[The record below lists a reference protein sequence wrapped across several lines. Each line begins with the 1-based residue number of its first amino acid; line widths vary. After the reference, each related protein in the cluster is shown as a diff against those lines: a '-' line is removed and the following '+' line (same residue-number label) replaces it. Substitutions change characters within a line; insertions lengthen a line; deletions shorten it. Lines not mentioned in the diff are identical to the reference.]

1 MALFPCAATVADAP
15 SDVSQMTIPPGT
27 RLGRYEIRS
36 KIGAGGMGEV
46 YLAEDLQLHRR
57 VALKVLPPD
66 VAANNDRMRRFKQE
80 ATAAAA
86 LNHPNIAHVYEIGEQ
101 QGVNF
106 IAMEFIDGETLRDLI
121 HHQQTDLPKL
131 LRYLQH
137 VAEGLAKAHGAGMV
151 HRDLKPD
158 NIMVT
163 RDGHAKILDF
173 GLAKLVESRH
183 PANSSSEMATAIL
196 AHQSKSGM
204 VLGTVGYMSPEQA
217 QGKTKEIDQRSDIFS
232 FGCILFEVVTRR
244 KAFEGKDAVD
254 SLNKII
260 REPAPPISGLN
271 ANAPPDLQRIVRRC
285 LAKDPEERY
294 QTIKDVA
301 IELKEVRRELNSAA
315 TIDSTTPSQSESG
328 VTTTGGAISSAQTTS
343 HQPDPRTTTQAS
355 SAEYLISSIKQHKI
369 AVSVIAVLF
378 AVAGVIGINAYLR
391 SRDATVTIASIAVL
405 PFQNVGGNADTEYLS
420 DGLTESLI
428 NNLSQLRN
436 LNVKSRSSVIR
447 YQNKDVEPQLVGKEL
462 DVQAVLL
469 GRMSQRGD
477 DLTLNLELVETRTG
491 NQIWGEQYNRKLSDL
506 VAVQSEITRDVLEK
520 LRQRLTSTEQQRVTK
535 SYTANAEAYQLYLQG
550 RFYWN
555 KRTAESYQKAIDY
568 FRQAIGKD
576 PNYALAYTGLADC
589 YSFLSSQGIR
599 SPQDVFP
606 LAKDAATRAIEI
618 DNSLSEAHTS
628 LAYVKLYYDWDWA
641 GAEREYKRA
650 IELNPNY
657 ATPHHGYAY
666 LLISSGR
673 TEEAIAEIKKAE
685 AIDPLSVLFQTDHGE
700 YYYFTRRP
708 DEAIAQLQKAIDMDP
723 SFVRAHFL
731 MGRALIQKGRCD
743 EGIAEAMKAEQMG
756 PVGEQL
762 GWRAQEYAA
771 CGRRAEAQKLM
782 NELLALSKDRYVSP
796 HWFAAT
802 QAGLGNK
809 DEAFKWLDQ
818 SIDLRFGPMIYL
830 KVNPIWDPL
839 RSDPRFA
846 ERLRRVGLT
855 P

>member
-1 MALFPCAATVADAP
+1 MSLTE
-15 SDVSQMTIPPGT
+15 GT
-27 RLGRYEIRS
+27 KLGRYEIRS
-36 KIGAGGMGEV
+36 QIGEGGMGEV
-46 YLAEDLQLHRR
+46 YLAEDLQLHRK

-101 QGVNF
+101 EGVNF
-106 IAMEFIDGETLRDLI
+106 IAIEFIDGETLRDLI

-137 VAEGLAKAHGAGMV
+137 VAEGLAKAHAAGIV

-173 GLAKLVESRH
+173 GLAKLVESRY
-183 PANSSSEMATAIL
+183 PVNSSSQMATAIL
-196 AHQSKSGM
+196 PHQSKSGM

-260 REPAPPISGLN
+260 REPAPPISSLN
-271 ANAPPDLQRIVRRC
+271 AQAPPDLQRIVRRC

-301 IELKEVRRELNSAA
+301 IELKEVRRELKRAA
-315 TIDSTTPSQSESG
+315 TIDTTTDPQSEL
-328 VTTTGGAISSAQTTS
+328 GGATAGGTISSAQTTS
-343 HQPDPRTTTQAS
+343 HQPDPRTTQPS
-355 SAEYLISSIKQHKI
+355 SAEYIISGIKQHKI
-369 AVSVIAVLF
+369 AVSVIAVVVLL
-378 AVAGVIGINAYLR
+378 AVAGVVGINSYLR
-391 SRDATVTIASIAVL
+391 PRPDAVMIESIAVL
-405 PFQNVGGNADTEYLS
+405 PFTNVGGNADTEYLS

-447 YQNKDVEPQLVGKEL
+447 YKNKEVEPQLVGKEL
-462 DVQAVLL
+462 GVQAVLL

-477 DLTLNLELVETRTG
+477 DLTLNLELVEARTG
-491 NQIWGEQYNRKLSDL
+491 NQIWGEQYNRKLRDL
-506 VAVQSEITRDVLEK
+506 VVVQSEITRDVLEK
-520 LRQRLTSTEQQRVTK
+520 LRQRLTSTEQQLATK
-535 SYTANAEAYQLYLQG
+535 NYTANAEAYQLYLQG

-555 KRTAESYQKAIDY
+555 KRTSESYQKAIDY
-568 FRQAIGKD
+568 FRQAIAKD
-576 PNYALAYTGLADC
+576 PSYALAYTGLADC

-606 LAKDAATRAIEI
+606 LAKDAATKAIEI

-641 GAEREYKRA
+641 EAEREYKRA

-700 YYYFTRRP
+700 YYYFARRP
-708 DEAIAQLQKAIDMDP
+708 DEAIAQLRKAIDMDP
-723 SFVRAHFL
+723 SFVRAHWL
-731 MGRALIQKGRCD
+731 LGRALIQKGRCD
-743 EGIAEAMKAEQMG
+743 EGIDEAVKAQKMVPAIEAS
-756 PVGEQL
+756 
-762 GWRAQEYAA
+762 GWLAQEYAA
-771 CGRRAEAQKLM
+771 CGRRAEAEKGM
-782 NELLALSKDRYVSP
+782 AELLELSKQHYVSP
-796 HWFAAT
+796 HWFAAV
-802 QAGLGNK
+802 QASLGNK
-809 DEAFKWLDQ
+809 DAAFKWLDQ
-818 SIDLRFGPMIYL
+818 SLDGRFGPLIYL

>member
-1 MALFPCAATVADAP
+1 MDTLAP
-15 SDVSQMTIPPGT
+15 GMK
-27 RLGRYEIRS
+27 LGRYEIRS
-36 KIGAGGMGEV
+36 KIGEGGMGEV
-46 YLAEDLQLHRR
+46 YLADDTQLHRK
-57 VALKVLPPD
+57 VALKVLPPE
-66 VAANNDRMRRFKQE
+66 VAANSDRMRRFKQE
-80 ATAAAA
+80 AQAAAA
-86 LNHPNIAHVYEIGEQ
+86 LNHPNIAHIYEIGESD
-101 QGVNF
+101 GANF
-106 IAMEFIDGETLRDLI
+106 IAMEFVDGQTLREAI
-121 HHQQTDLPKL
+121 AMQTDMRKL
-131 LRYLQH
+131 LRCLQH
-137 VAEGLAKAHGAGMV
+137 VAEGLAKAHASGIV

-158 NIMVT
+158 NIMIT

-173 GLAKLVESRH
+173 GLAKLIE
-183 PANSSSEMATAIL
+183 PPKLSSTSSDMATAIMPQ
-196 AHQSKSGM
+196 QSQPGM

-217 QGKTKEIDQRSDIFS
+217 QGRTREIDHRSDIFS
-232 FGCILFEVVTRR
+232 FGCMLYEAVTGQR
-244 KAFEGKDAVD
+244 AFAGADAID
-254 SLNKII
+254 TLNKII
-260 REPAPPISGLN
+260 REPTPLLSEIRSDAP
-271 ANAPPDLQRIVRRC
+271 ADLQRIIRRC
-285 LAKDPEERY
+285 LAKDPDDRY

-301 IELKEVRRELNSAA
+301 IELKELRREIGASATDKTDAQESRNQPNEAAGVGTNSQQSP
-315 TIDSTTPSQSESG
+315 DSTAAPSGPSTESLSTESL
-328 VTTTGGAISSAQTTS
+328 VTGIKRHKVAIGLSLVV
-343 HQPDPRTTTQAS
+343 
-355 SAEYLISSIKQHKI
+355 LILL
-369 AVSVIAVLF
+369 AFGF
-378 AVAGVIGINAYLR
+378 AFFLPARGTKTEI
-391 SRDATVTIASIAVL
+391 DSIAVL
-405 PFQNVGGNADTEYLS
+405 PFANVGGNSDTEYLS

-447 YQNKDVEPQLVGKEL
+447 YKDKDVEPQLVGKEL
-462 DVQAVLL
+462 GVQAVLL
-469 GRMSQRGD
+469 GRMSQHGD
-477 DLTLNLELVETRTG
+477 DLTLNLELVEARTG

-506 VAVQSEITRDVLEK
+506 VAVQSDITRDVLEK
-520 LRQRLTSTEQQRVTK
+520 LRQRLTSSEQQRATK
-535 SYTANAEAYQLYLQG
+535 NYTANAEAYQLYLQG

-555 KRTAESYQKAIDY
+555 KRTADSYQKAINY
-568 FRQAIGKD
+568 FRRAIEKD

-606 LAKDAATRAIEI
+606 LAKDAATKAIQI

-641 GAEREYKRA
+641 GAESEYQRA
-650 IELNPNY
+650 IALNPNY

-673 TEEAIAEIKKAE
+673 TEAAFAEIKKAE
-685 AIDPLSVLFQTDHGE
+685 EIDPLSVLFQTDHGE
-700 YYYFTRRP
+700 FYYFSRRP
-708 DEAIAQLQKAIDMDP
+708 DEAIAQLKKAIEMDP

-743 EGIAEAMKAEQMG
+743 DGIAEAMKAEQMG

-771 CGRRAEAQKLM
+771 CGRKAEAQKLM
-782 NELLALSKDRYVSP
+782 NELLAMSKDRYVSP

-846 ERLRRVGLT
+846 ARLRRVGLE

>member
-1 MALFPCAATVADAP
+1 VIAP
-15 SDVSQMTIPPGT
+15 ET
-27 RLGRYEIRS
+27 RLGRYQIRA

-66 VAANNDRMRRFKQE
+66 VAANSDRMRRFKQE
-80 ATAAAA
+80 AQAAAA
-86 LNHPNIAHVYEIGEQ
+86 LNHPNIAHIYEIGETN
-101 QGVNF
+101 GANF
-106 IAMEFIDGETLRDLI
+106 IAMEFVDGQTLRDAI
-121 HHQQTDLPKL
+121 YNQTDLQKL
-131 LRYLQH
+131 LRHLQH
-137 VAEGLAKAHGAGMV
+137 VAEGLAKAHAAGIV

-158 NIMVT
+158 NVMIT

-173 GLAKLVESRH
+173 GLAKLIE
-183 PANSSSEMATAIL
+183 PQKLSSTSSDMATAIMPQ
-196 AHQSKSGM
+196 QSQPGT

-217 QGKTKEIDQRSDIFS
+217 QGRTSEIDQRSDIFS
-232 FGCILFEVVTRR
+232 FGCMLYEAVTGQR
-244 KAFEGKDAVD
+244 AFAGADAID
-254 SLNKII
+254 TLNKII
-260 REPAPPISGLN
+260 REPTPLVSEIRSDAP
-271 ANAPPDLQRIVRRC
+271 ADLQRIIRRC
-285 LAKDPEERY
+285 LAKDPDDRY

-301 IELKEVRRELNSAA
+301 IELKELRREIGAPALDKTDTQDSRSQPNEPAGVITNSQQPP
-315 TIDSTTPSQSESG
+315 DSTAAPS
-328 VTTTGGAISSAQTTS
+328 
-343 HQPDPRTTTQAS
+343 AS
-355 SAEYLISSIKQHKI
+355 SAGSLSTESVVTGIKRHKLAIGVGLVVLILLGFGI
-369 AVSVIAVLF
+369 AVFLPARNTKTEI
-378 AVAGVIGINAYLR
+378 
-391 SRDATVTIASIAVL
+391 DSIAVL
-405 PFQNVGGNADTEYLS
+405 PFANVGGNADTEYLS

-428 NNLSQLRN
+428 NNLSQLQN

-447 YQNKDVEPQLVGKEL
+447 YQNKDVDPQLIGKEL
-462 DVQAVLL
+462 GVQAVLL

-506 VAVQSEITRDVLEK
+506 VAVQSEITRDVLDK

-535 SYTANAEAYQLYLQG
+535 NYTANAEAYQLYLQG

-568 FRQAIGKD
+568 FRQAIEKD

-599 SPQDVFP
+599 LPQDVFP
-606 LAKDAATRAIEI
+606 LAKDAATKALQI
-618 DNSLSEAHTS
+618 DPALSEAHTS
-628 LAYVKLYYDWDWA
+628 LAYVKLYYDWEWA
-641 GAEREYKRA
+641 EAEQEYRKA

-700 YYYFTRRP
+700 YFYFVRRP
-708 DEAIAQLQKAIDMDP
+708 DEAIAQLKKAIEMDP

-743 EGIAEAMKAEQMG
+743 DGINEAIKAEKMG
-756 PVGEQL
+756 PEGEQL
-762 GWRAQEYAA
+762 GWLAQEYAE
-771 CGRRAEAQKLM
+771 CGRKAEAQKVM
-782 NELLALSKDRYVSP
+782 NQLLEISKNHYVSP

-818 SIDLRFGPMIYL
+818 SLDRRFGPMIYL

>member
-1 MALFPCAATVADAP
+1 
-15 SDVSQMTIPPGT
+15 
-27 RLGRYEIRS
+27 
-36 KIGAGGMGEV
+36 MGEV
-46 YLAEDLQLHRR
+46 YLAEDTQLHRK

-66 VAANNDRMRRFKQE
+66 VAANSDRMRRFKQE
-80 ATAAAA
+80 AQAAAA
-86 LNHPNIAHVYEIGEQ
+86 LNHPNIAHIYEIGES
-101 QGVNF
+101 GGTNF
-106 IAMEFIDGETLRDLI
+106 IAMEFVDGQTLREAI
-121 HHQQTDLPKL
+121 FNQTDLRKL
-131 LRYLQH
+131 LRCLQH
-137 VAEGLAKAHGAGMV
+137 VAEGLAKAHAAGIV

-158 NIMVT
+158 NVMIT

-173 GLAKLVESRH
+173 GLAKLIETQKL
-183 PANSSSEMATAIL
+183 SSTSSDMATAIMPQ
-196 AHQSKSGM
+196 QSQPGT

-217 QGKTKEIDQRSDIFS
+217 QGRTSEIDHRSDIFS
-232 FGCILFEVVTRR
+232 FGCMLYEAVTGQR
-244 KAFEGKDAVD
+244 AFAGADAID
-254 SLNKII
+254 TLNRII
-260 REPAPPISGLN
+260 REPTPLVSERRSDAP
-271 ANAPPDLQRIVRRC
+271 ADLQRIIRRC
-285 LAKDPEERY
+285 LAKDPDDRY

-301 IELKEVRRELNSAA
+301 IELKELRREIAASAPDKTDTQDSRSQPNEPGGLA
-315 TIDSTTPSQSESG
+315 TIGEQPPDSTAAPSVPS
-328 VTTTGGAISSAQTTS
+328 
-343 HQPDPRTTTQAS
+343 AS
-355 SAEYLISSIKQHKI
+355 SLSKESVATGIKRHKVAIGLGLVVLILL
-369 AVSVIAVLF
+369 ALGF
-378 AVAGVIGINAYLR
+378 AFFLPARGTKTEI
-391 SRDATVTIASIAVL
+391 DSIAVL
-405 PFQNVGGNADTEYLS
+405 PFANVGGNTDTEYLS

-447 YQNKDVEPQLVGKEL
+447 YKDKDVEPQLVGKEL
-462 DVQAVLL
+462 GVQAVLL
-469 GRMSQRGD
+469 GRMSQHGD

-506 VAVQSEITRDVLEK
+506 VVVQSDITRDVLEK
-520 LRQRLTSTEQQRVTK
+520 LRQRLTSSEQQRATK
-535 SYTANAEAYQLYLQG
+535 NYTANAEAYQLYLQG

-568 FRQAIGKD
+568 FRQAIDKD
-576 PNYALAYTGLADC
+576 PNYALAYAGLADC

-606 LAKDAATRAIEI
+606 LAKDAATKAIQI
-618 DNSLSEAHTS
+618 DSSLSEAHTS

-641 GAEREYKRA
+641 GAESEYQRA
-650 IELNPNY
+650 IGLNPNY

-673 TEEAIAEIKKAE
+673 TEAAFAEIKKAE
-685 AIDPLSVLFQTDHGE
+685 EIDPLSVLFQTDHGE
-700 YYYFTRRP
+700 FYYFTRRP
-708 DEAIAQLQKAIDMDP
+708 DEAIAQLKKAIDMDP

-731 MGRALIQKGRCD
+731 MGRALIQEGRCD
-743 EGIAEAMKAEQMG
+743 EGIAEAIKAEQMG
-756 PVGEQL
+756 PVSEQL
-762 GWRAQEYAA
+762 GWRAQEYAT

-782 NELLALSKDRYVSP
+782 NELLALSKDHYVSP

-818 SIDLRFGPMIYL
+818 SIDRRFGPMIYL

-846 ERLRRVGLT
+846 ERLRRVGLG

>member
-1 MALFPCAATVADAP
+1 
-15 SDVSQMTIPPGT
+15 
-27 RLGRYEIRS
+27 IRS
-36 KIGAGGMGEV
+36 KIGEGGMGEV
-46 YLAEDLQLHRR
+46 YLAEDLQLHRK
-57 VALKVLPPD
+57 VALKVLPPE
-66 VAANNDRMRRFKQE
+66 VAANSDRMRRFKQE
-80 ATAAAA
+80 AQAAAA
-86 LNHPNIAHVYEIGEQ
+86 LNHPNIAHIYEIGESD
-101 QGVNF
+101 GTNF
-106 IAMEFIDGETLRDLI
+106 IAMEFVDGQTLREAI
-121 HHQQTDLPKL
+121 FGQTDLRKL
-131 LRYLQH
+131 LRHLQH
-137 VAEGLAKAHGAGMV
+137 VAEGLAKAHAAGIV

-158 NIMVT
+158 NVMIT

-173 GLAKLVESRH
+173 GLAKLIDTQRL
-183 PANSSSEMATAIL
+183 SSTSSDMATAIMPQQ
-196 AHQSKSGM
+196 QSQPGT

-217 QGKTKEIDQRSDIFS
+217 QGRISEIDHRSDIFS
-232 FGCILFEVVTRR
+232 FGCMLYEAVTGQ
-244 KAFEGKDAVD
+244 KAFAGVDAID
-254 SLNKII
+254 TLNKII
-260 REPAPPISGLN
+260 REPPPRVSEIRSDAP
-271 ANAPPDLQRIVRRC
+271 ADLQRIIRRC
-285 LAKDPEERY
+285 LAKDPDDRY

-301 IELKEVRRELNSAA
+301 IELKELRREMAASALDKTDAQYSRSQPNEPAGVATNSQQP
-315 TIDSTTPSQSESG
+315 DSTAAPSVPSAGSLSTESV
-328 VTTTGGAISSAQTTS
+328 VTGIKRHKVAIGLGLVV
-343 HQPDPRTTTQAS
+343 
-355 SAEYLISSIKQHKI
+355 LILL
-369 AVSVIAVLF
+369 AFGFALF
-378 AVAGVIGINAYLR
+378 LPAR
-391 SRDATVTIASIAVL
+391 STKTEIDSIAVL
-405 PFQNVGGNADTEYLS
+405 PFANVGGNADTEYLS

-447 YQNKDVEPQLVGKEL
+447 YKDKDVEPQLVGKEL
-462 DVQAVLL
+462 GVQAVLL
-469 GRMSQRGD
+469 GRMSQHGD
-477 DLTLNLELVETRTG
+477 DLTLNLELVEARTG

-506 VAVQSEITRDVLEK
+506 VVVQSDITRDVLEK
-520 LRQRLTSTEQQRVTK
+520 LRQRLTSSEQQRATK
-535 SYTANAEAYQLYLQG
+535 NYTANAEAYQLYLQG

-555 KRTAESYQKAIDY
+555 KRTADSYQKAIDY
-568 FRQAIGKD
+568 FRQAIEKD

-599 SPQDVFP
+599 SPQDAFP
-606 LAKDAATRAIEI
+606 LAKDAATKAIQI
-618 DNSLSEAHTS
+618 DISLSEAHTS

-700 YYYFTRRP
+700 YYYFARRP

-756 PVGEQL
+756 PVSEQL

-782 NELLALSKDRYVSP
+782 NELLARSKDRYVSP

-846 ERLRRVGLT
+846 ERLRRIGLE

>member
-1 MALFPCAATVADAP
+1 MNSPL
-15 SDVSQMTIPPGT
+15 SPGT
-27 RLGRYEIRS
+27 KLGRYEIRS
-36 KIGAGGMGEV
+36 QIGKGGMGEV
-46 YLAEDLQLHRR
+46 YLAEDTQLHRK
-57 VALKVLPPD
+57 VALKVLPAD
-66 VAANNDRMRRFKQE
+66 VASSQDRMRRFNQE

-86 LNHPNIAHVYEIGEQ
+86 LNHPNIAHIYEIGEQ
-101 QGVNF
+101 AGVNF
-106 IAMEFIDGETLRDLI
+106 IAMEFVSGETLRDLI

-131 LRYLQH
+131 LRHLQH
-137 VAEGLAKAHGAGMV
+137 VAEGLAKAHAAGIV

-158 NIMVT
+158 NVMIT

-173 GLAKLVESRH
+173 GLAKLIEPQKLS
-183 PANSSSEMATAIL
+183 NTSSQMATAIMPQ
-196 AHQSKSGM
+196 QSQPGT

-217 QGKTKEIDQRSDIFS
+217 QGRTSEIDQRSDIFS
-232 FGCILFEVVTRR
+232 FGCMLYEAATGQ
-244 KAFEGKDAVD
+244 KAFAGADAID
-254 SLNKII
+254 TLNKII
-260 REPAPPISGLN
+260 REPTPLVSEIRSDAPG
-271 ANAPPDLQRIVRRC
+271 DLQRIIRRC
-285 LAKDPEERY
+285 LAKDPDDRY

-301 IELKEVRRELNSAA
+301 IELKELRREMAA
-315 TIDSTTPSQSESG
+315 TAPDKTDAQDSRSQPTEPASVATNSQLPADSNTAHSAVPSTGALSADSVVTGIKRHKLAIGLGLVVLILLGFGIVVLLPARNTKTEID
-328 VTTTGGAISSAQTTS
+328 
-343 HQPDPRTTTQAS
+343 
-355 SAEYLISSIKQHKI
+355 
-369 AVSVIAVLF
+369 
-378 AVAGVIGINAYLR
+378 
-391 SRDATVTIASIAVL
+391 SIAVL
-405 PFQNVGGNADTEYLS
+405 PFANVGGNADTEYLS

-447 YQNKDVEPQLVGKEL
+447 YKNKDVEPQLVGKEL
-462 DVQAVLL
+462 GVQAVLL

-477 DLTLNLELVETRTG
+477 DLTLNLELVEARTG

-506 VAVQSEITRDVLEK
+506 VVVQSEITRDVLEK

-535 SYTANAEAYQLYLQG
+535 NYTANAEAYQLYLQG

-568 FRQAIGKD
+568 FRQAIAKD

-606 LAKDAATRAIEI
+606 LAKDAATKAIEI

-641 GAEREYKRA
+641 EAEREYKRA

-673 TEEAIAEIKKAE
+673 TEEAIAEIRKAE

-700 YYYFTRRP
+700 YYFFARRP

-743 EGIAEAMKAEQMG
+743 DGINEAIKAEKMG
-756 PVGEQL
+756 PEGEQL

-782 NELLALSKDRYVSP
+782 NALLDLSKNHYVSP
-796 HWFAAT
+796 HWFAAV

-818 SIDLRFGPMIYL
+818 SLDLRFGPMIYL

-846 ERLRRVGLT
+846 DRLRRVGLT

>member
-1 MALFPCAATVADAP
+1 MDTL
-15 SDVSQMTIPPGT
+15 SPGT
-27 RLGRYEIRS
+27 KLGRYEIRS
-36 KIGAGGMGEV
+36 KIGEGGMGEV
-46 YLAEDLQLHRR
+46 YLAEDTQLHRK
-57 VALKVLPPD
+57 VALKVLPPQL
-66 VAANNDRMRRFKQE
+66 AANSDRMRRFKQE
-80 ATAAAA
+80 AQAAAA
-86 LNHPNIAHVYEIGEQ
+86 LNHPNIAHIYEIGESD
-101 QGVNF
+101 GTNF
-106 IAMEFIDGETLRDLI
+106 IAMEFVDGQTLRDAI
-121 HHQQTDLPKL
+121 HDQTDLRKL
-131 LRYLQH
+131 LRHLQH
-137 VAEGLAKAHGAGMV
+137 VAEGLAKAHAAGIV

-158 NIMVT
+158 NIMIT

-173 GLAKLVESRH
+173 GLAKLIE
-183 PANSSSEMATAIL
+183 PQKLSSTSSDMATAIMPQ
-196 AHQSKSGM
+196 QSQPGT

-217 QGKTKEIDQRSDIFS
+217 QGRTNEIDHRSDIFS
-232 FGCILFEVVTRR
+232 FGCMLYEAVTGQ
-244 KAFEGKDAVD
+244 KAFAGADAID
-254 SLNKII
+254 TLNKII
-260 REPAPPISGLN
+260 REPAPLVSDIR
-271 ANAPPDLQRIVRRC
+271 ADAPGDLQRIVRRC
-285 LAKDPEERY
+285 LAKDPEDRY

-301 IELKEVRRELNSAA
+301 IELKELRKEVEATTLNKTDAH
-315 TIDSTTPSQSESG
+315 DSRSQLSESAIARTNSQQPG
-328 VTTTGGAISSAQTTS
+328 ESTAALPAVPSTGALSA
-343 HQPDPRTTTQAS
+343 D
-355 SAEYLISSIKQHKI
+355 SA
-369 AVSVIAVLF
+369 
-378 AVAGVIGINAYLR
+378 VIGIKRHKLAIVLGLI
-391 SRDATVTIASIAVL
+391 VLILLGFGIASLLPAKNPKTEIDSIAVL
-405 PFQNVGGNADTEYLS
+405 PFADVGGNADTEYLS

-436 LNVKSRSSVIR
+436 LQVKSRSSVIR
-447 YQNKDVEPQLVGKEL
+447 YKNKDVEPQLVGKEL
-462 DVQAVLL
+462 GVQAVLL

-477 DLTLNLELVETRTG
+477 DLTLNLELVEARTG

-506 VAVQSEITRDVLEK
+506 VVVQNEITRDVLEK
-520 LRQRLTSTEQQRVTK
+520 LRQRLTSSEQQRVTK
-535 SYTANAEAYQLYLQG
+535 NYTANAEAYQLYLQG

-555 KRTAESYQKAIDY
+555 KRTSESYQKAIDY
-568 FRQAIGKD
+568 FRKAIEKD

-606 LAKDAATRAIEI
+606 LAKDAATKAIQI
-618 DNSLSEAHTS
+618 DSSLSEAHTS

-641 GAEREYKRA
+641 GAESEYQRA
-650 IELNPNY
+650 IALNPNY

-673 TEEAIAEIKKAE
+673 TEAAFAEIKKAE
-685 AIDPLSVLFQTDHGE
+685 EIDPLSVLFQTDHGE
-700 YYYFTRRP
+700 FYYFARRP

-743 EGIAEAMKAEQMG
+743 DGIVEAMKAEQMG

-762 GWRAQEYAA
+762 GWRAQEYAG

-782 NELLALSKDRYVSP
+782 NELLAMSKDRYVSP

-818 SIDLRFGPMIYL
+818 SIDRRFGPMIYL

-846 ERLRRVGLT
+846 ERLRRIGLT